1 MPSNDIKTNWAGN
14 YEYGTR
20 HVSMPETVE
29 QIQQLVAQSKKL
41 KVLGTRHSFN
51 GIADSDEH
59 LISLERL
66 PRVVDIDSERQR
78 VSISANVT
86 YGELCRQLH
95 PAGFAL
101 HNLASLPHISV
112 AGACA
117 TATHGSG
124 VNNKSLAGA
133 VSEMEIVTAS
143 GDVVTVSREQSGDA
157 FVGMVVHLGGLGVIT
172 RLQLDLIP
180 AFEMYQVIYE
190 QLPFTELEAH
200 FDAIMSSAYSV
211 SLFTNWQTENI
222 PQVWL
227 KTRVEGNV
235 TPQPEFFG
243 AKAAQKPLHP
253 IAGFSAET
261 CTEQMGVPG
270 AWHERLPHFRFE
282 GTPSAGNELQ
292 SEYFVPRHHAIEAL
306 RAVHSLRDKIAPHL
320 WVSEIRTVA
329 ADDFW
334 MSPCYQ
340 RDSVAIHFTWK
351 PNWAEVR
358 QVLPQIESALAPFDA
373 RPHWGKLFSIP
384 PQKLQALYEKLPDF
398 RQLLQH
404 YDPQGKFRNAFLDT
418 HLFGA

>member
-1 MPSNDIKTNWAGN
+1 
-14 YEYGTR
+14 
-20 HVSMPETVE
+20 
-29 QIQQLVAQSKKL
+29 
-41 KVLGTRHSFN
+41 
-51 GIADSDEH
+51 
-59 LISLERL
+59 
-66 PRVVDIDSERQR
+66 
-78 VSISANVT
+78 
-86 YGELCRQLH
+86 
-95 PAGFAL
+95 
-101 HNLASLPHISV
+101 
-112 AGACA
+112 
-117 TATHGSG
+117 
-124 VNNKSLAGA
+124 
-133 VSEMEIVTAS
+133 
-143 GDVVTVSREQSGDA
+143 
-157 FVGMVVHLGGLGVIT
+157 MVVHLGGLGVIT
-172 RLQLDLIP
+172 RLQIDLIP

-235 TPQPEFFG
+235 APQPEFFG

-253 IAGFSAET
+253 IAGLSTET

-358 QVLPQIESALAPFDA
+358 QMLPQIESALAPFDA

-384 PQKLQALYEKLPDF
+384 PQKLQAQYEKLPDF

-404 YDPQGKFRNAFLDT
+404 YDPQGKFGNAFLDT